1 MLPVEWQ
8 ISDTRIEYPDAV
20 EAMEARVAEIRHGRA
35 RELAWAV
42 EHPPIYTKGTSA
54 NSAELLQPMLFPVYD
69 TGRGGR
75 YTYHGPGQR
84 VVYVML
90 NLRGEGRRPDIRRYV
105 RDLENWLI
113 DTVADFGVRAFRRD
127 GRVGVWVA
135 TDMGEAKIG
144 ALGVRVRHWVTFHG
158 VSLNIEPDLK
168 HYQGIVPC
176 GVREY
181 GVTSLVDLGVPVT
194 MPEVDARLRANF
206 ERIFGATIDASAAAH
221 AAAG

>member
-1 MLPVEWQ
+1 MLPVEWK
-8 ISDTRIEYPDAV
+8 ISDSLVDYPDAV
-20 EAMEARVAEIRHGRA
+20 AAMERRVAAIREGRA

-54 NSAELLQPMLFPVYD
+54 DPAELLEPTRFPVYE

-90 NLRGEGRRPDIRRYV
+90 NLRGEGRRADIRCFV
-105 RDLENWLI
+105 RELENWLI

-135 TDMGEAKIG
+135 TDTGDAKIA

-158 VSLNIEPDLK
+158 ISLNVEPDLR

-176 GVREY
+176 GVQDH
-181 GVTSLVDLGVPVT
+181 GVTSLVDLGLPVT
-194 MPEVDARLRANF
+194 MPEVDARLRAHF
-206 ERIFGATIDASAAAH
+206 EQTFGETVDTPTAEHAT
-221 AAAG
+221 AG

>member
-1 MLPVEWQ
+1 MLPIEWQ
-8 ISDTRIEYPDAV
+8 ISDTPVDYPDAV
-20 EAMEARVAEIRHGRA
+20 AAMEARVAEIRDGRA

-42 EHPPIYTKGTSA
+42 EHPPIYTRGTSA
-54 NSAELLQPMLFPVYD
+54 GSAELLEPARFPVYE

-90 NLRGEGRRPDIRRYV
+90 DLRGEGRRPDIRCFV

-135 TDMGEAKIG
+135 TDTGEAKIA

-158 VSLNIEPDLK
+158 VSLNVEPDLR
-168 HYQGIVPC
+168 HYRGIVPC
-176 GVREY
+176 GVQEY
-181 GVTSLVDLGVPVT
+181 GVTSLVDLGLPVT
-194 MPEVDARLRANF
+194 MPEVDTRLRANF
-206 ERIFGATIDASAAAH
+206 ERTFGATVEATGAAL
-221 AAAG
+221 AAV

>member
-1 MLPVEWQ
+1 MSAVEWR
-8 ISDTRIEYPDAV
+8 ISETPVGYAQAV
-20 EAMEARVAEIRHGRA
+20 AAMEARVAAIRSGRA
-35 RELAWAV
+35 AELAWAV

-54 NSAELLQPMLFPVYD
+54 DPAELIEPTRFPVYE

-90 NLRGEGRRPDIRRYV
+90 DLRSEGRRPDIRCFV

-135 TDMGEAKIG
+135 TDNGEAKIA

-158 VSLNIEPDLK
+158 VSLNVEPDLR

-176 GVREY
+176 GVQEF
-181 GVTSLVDLGVPVT
+181 GVTSLVDLGLPVT
-194 MPEVDARLRANF
+194 MPEVDARLRARF
-206 ERIFGATIDASAAAH
+206 ESTFGVTMDADPLVSATAT
-221 AAAG
+221 

>member
-1 MLPVEWQ
+1 MHPIEWQ
-8 ISDTRIEYPDAV
+8 ISPSTVDYPTAV
-20 EAMEARVAEIRHGRA
+20 ATMEERVAAIRAGRA
-35 RELAWAV
+35 SELAWLV

-54 NSAELLQPMLFPVYD
+54 DTAELLTPNRFPVYE

-90 NLRGEGRRPDIRRYV
+90 NLRGDGRRPDIRCFV

-113 DTVADFGVRAFRRD
+113 DTLDDFGVRAFRRD

-135 TDMGEAKIG
+135 TETGEAKIA

-158 VSLNIEPDLK
+158 VSLNVEPDLS
-168 HYQGIVPC
+168 HYQGIIPC
-176 GVREY
+176 GVQEH
-181 GVTSLVDLGVPVT
+181 GVTSLVDLGLPIT
-194 MPEVDARLRANF
+194 MPEVDARLRAQF
-206 ERIFGATIDASAAAH
+206 EKKFGATFDAPETVQQETA
-221 AAAG
+221 

>member
-1 MLPVEWQ
+1 MRPIEWQ
-8 ISDTRIEYPDAV
+8 ISESPVDYPSAV
-20 EAMEARVAEIRHGRA
+20 AAMEDRVAAIRAGDA
-35 RELAWAV
+35 SELAWLV

-54 NSAELLQPMLFPVYD
+54 DTAELLAPNRFPVYE

-90 NLRGEGRRPDIRRYV
+90 NLRGEGRRPDIRCFV

-113 DTVADFGVRAFRRD
+113 DTLDDFGVRAFRRD

-135 TDMGEAKIG
+135 TDTGEAKIA

-158 VSLNIEPDLK
+158 VSLNVKPDLT

-176 GVREY
+176 GVQEH
-181 GVTSLVDLGVPVT
+181 GVTSLVDLGLPIT
-194 MPEVDARLRANF
+194 MPEVDSRLRAQF
-206 ERIFGATIDASAAAH
+206 EKKFGATIDATERARATAE
-221 AAAG
+221 